1 MPYWYW
7 FTAAA
12 ALFILEMFSGTFYL
26 LVLSIALLGA
36 GLTAWLFGADASASL
51 LVAAVLSAVG
61 IAAVYR
67 WQRSRRTPPG
77 KDVDLDIG
85 NTVILHQAQPDN
97 LWLVQYRGSYWQAQA
112 DFTAQAGQSAR
123 ITGKSGN
130 ILILKPLEEN

>member
-36 GLTAWLFGADASASL
+36 GLTAWLFGSDASASL
-51 LVAAVLSAVG
+51 LVAAALSAVS

-85 NTVILHQAQPDN
+85 NTVVLHQAQPDN
-97 LWLVQYRGSYWQAQA
+97 LWLVQYCGSYWQAQA
-112 DFTAQAGQSAR
+112 DFAAQAGQSAR
-123 ITGKSGN
+123 IAGKSGN